1 MTERDRLFEIIA
13 RAMCRAAGDDPNRP
27 TSGKF
32 LVTVPAW
39 RFYLPHARQSVE
51 AAEAAGFLISP
62 PDDGR

>member
-39 RFYLPHARQSVE
+39 RFYLPHE
-51 AAEAAGFLISP
+51 I
-62 PDDGR
+62 GRAHV